1 MSLDSHQSVR
11 LVCNAW
17 TFRSILWMSCEKQEY
32 LANIFAP
39 RAHPIYIAHHLSLRS
54 TNELHSIISSLPT
67 YITAFCCSLHLLSQ
81 HSAAPNIYRSSLVLR
96 SRSLRSHKCTIRYAH
111 SRTKSN
117 YHSILLLYNQG
128 TFI

>member
-39 RAHPIYIAHHLSLRS
+39 RAHPKPVNLELISLIIYHYAQLMS
-54 TNELHSIISSLPT
+54 SIP
-67 YITAFCCSLHLLSQ
+67 
-81 HSAAPNIYRSSLVLR
+81 
-96 SRSLRSHKCTIRYAH
+96 
-111 SRTKSN
+111 
-117 YHSILLLYNQG
+117 
-128 TFI
+128 